1 MNEKKIQGRLKKTIT
16 AVAATGGI
24 LLAAAGFFGFFLLN
38 SVERTEASVRMSVI
52 ALNVLLF
59 ALLLWML
66 ASYIVFGNHIRSLHR
81 LAFYDRLTGACNFL
95 RFRAEA
101 AEAAEKNCNCTLVSL
116 NIHQFKFINEIFGKE
131 QGDRV
136 LRSAADIISKN
147 LNENEIFCRESA
159 DFFYL
164 FLRETEAQK
173 IEQRL
178 RMIMSD
184 LSKYGEKIGCHIF
197 MYCGAVISD
206 EMNDIYSLEQMLT
219 HVMFALAKARETHQN
234 NVWFFDTGL
243 HEKERLDHYIES
255 HMYQAL
261 NEGEFTLWLQVKKD
275 LVSGEAAGAEALVR
289 WKRKDG
295 TVFRPDQ
302 FIPLFEKNGFC
313 TKLDMYMIEKVCACI
328 RGWMDQ
334 GGVSLPVSVN
344 QSKAAFYKP
353 DYVQKLSGIISR
365 YGVPAELITLEILE
379 GAALENTEE
388 FNRTICRLRKRGF
401 QVSMDDFGSGYSSL
415 NTLGSL
421 HIDEVKLDRGF
432 LREVS
437 AGENEKMCLIMEQ
450 IIKLAEKLQ
459 IRTVVEGVET
469 GEDERIIR
477 EWGCDI
483 GQGYYYGRPVSAEE
497 FTAQYIVKNYKR
509 ENQSRRGRSD
519 G

>member
-1 MNEKKIQGRLKKTIT
+1 
-16 AVAATGGI
+16 
-24 LLAAAGFFGFFLLN
+24 
-38 SVERTEASVRMSVI
+38 
-52 ALNVLLF
+52 
-59 ALLLWML
+59 
-66 ASYIVFGNHIRSLHR
+66 
-81 LAFYDRLTGACNFL
+81 
-95 RFRAEA
+95 
-101 AEAAEKNCNCTLVSL
+101 
-116 NIHQFKFINEIFGKE
+116 
-131 QGDRV
+131 
-136 LRSAADIISKN
+136 
-147 LNENEIFCRESA
+147 
-159 DFFYL
+159 
-164 FLRETEAQK
+164 
-173 IEQRL
+173 
-178 RMIMSD
+178 MIMSD

-234 NVWFFDTGL
+234 NVWFFDAGL

-275 LVSGEAAGAEALVR
+275 LVSREAAGAEALVR